1 MNLAN
6 SACGGIAS
14 WLVSLRGWKRWS
26 AALILGAIIT
36 VAQPP
41 VHLLPVLLVS
51 FTGFVW
57 LLDGTKTQRSAFG
70 VGWLFGAGYN
80 AGGLH
85 WVSEALLV
93 DAPRF
98 GWLIPFNILGL
109 SLGLGLFTGIMALVA
124 RTLWRPGISRILVLA
139 AMWTLFEVLRGV
151 LFTGFPWNPVGNV
164 WVAVDSVL
172 QGASWVGVY
181 GLTLVTVFAA
191 AAWALMADHNL
202 IRHRN
207 PLATSGLIVLIMF
220 AIAGFVRLDTEAA
233 DFDGGPLIRLVQPN
247 IAQRDK
253 WRPELIRTNFE
264 RHLRLSKNSI
274 GKQPLLIVWPE
285 TAVSEDFLKKTAAQT
300 LLRQIIPENGML
312 ISGALRLD
320 QSLGRRI
327 QAFNSLI
334 AVDSSGETKTI
345 YDKHHLVP
353 FGEYVPLR
361 SILPINKITA
371 GNIDFTPGPGLV
383 TLRLPGLSPFS
394 PLICYEAIFPGRVTA
409 QGDRPDWLLN
419 VTNDAWFGL
428 SAGPHQH
435 FASAR
440 MRAVEEGL
448 PLVRVANTGISGI
461 VDARGRV
468 LAALPLGF
476 EGALDVILPPPAA
489 PTLFSRYGD
498 LISGTLILICLIL
511 AYVSQKARL

>member
-6 SACGGIAS
+6 STREGIAS
-14 WLVSLRGWKRWS
+14 WLVSLRGWKRWL
-26 AALILGAIIT
+26 AALIFGAIIT
-36 VAQPP
+36 AAQPP
-41 VHLLPVLLVS
+41 VHLLPVLVVS
-51 FTGFVW
+51 FTGLV
-57 LLDGTKTQRSAFG
+57 LLVDGTKTRRSAFG

-93 DAPRF
+93 DAARF
-98 GWLIPFNILGL
+98 AWLIPFNFLGL

-124 RTLWRPGISRILVLA
+124 RHFWRPGISRILVLA
-139 AMWTLFEVLRGV
+139 AMWTLFEVLRGM

-164 WVAVDSVL
+164 WVVVNPVL

-181 GLTLVTVFAA
+181 GLSLLTVFATA
-191 AAWALMADHNL
+191 AGALMADHNL
-202 IRHRN
+202 IRYRN
-207 PLATSGLIVLIMF
+207 ALATSGLVVLMTF
-220 AIAGFVRLDTEAA
+220 AIAGFVRLDTKTA
-233 DFDGGPLIRLVQPN
+233 DSGGGPLIRLIQPN
-247 IAQRDK
+247 IAQQDK

-264 RHLRLSKNSI
+264 RHLRLSKSSG
-274 GKQPLLIVWPE
+274 GKHPLFIFWPE
-285 TAVSEDFLKKTAAQT
+285 TAVSADFLKTSASQV
-300 LLRQIIPENGML
+300 LLRRVIPADGML
-312 ISGALRLD
+312 ITGALRLN
-320 QSLGRRI
+320 QSLGRPT

-334 AVDSSGETKTI
+334 AVKSSGETKTI

-361 SILPINKITA
+361 SVLPINKITA

-383 TLRLPGLSPFS
+383 TLRIPGLSPFS
-394 PLICYEAIFPGRVTA
+394 PLICYEAIFPGKVAA
-409 QGDRPDWLLN
+409 QYDRPDWLLN

-448 PLVRVANTGISGI
+448 PLVRVANTGISGV
-461 VDARGRV
+461 VDAHGRV
-468 LAALPLGF
+468 IATLALGF
-476 EGALDVILPPPAA
+476 EGALDVILPPPTA
-489 PTLFSRYGD
+489 PTLFSRYGN
-498 LISGTLILICLIL
+498 LIPGMLILICLIL
-511 AYVSQKARL
+511 AYVSQKGRL